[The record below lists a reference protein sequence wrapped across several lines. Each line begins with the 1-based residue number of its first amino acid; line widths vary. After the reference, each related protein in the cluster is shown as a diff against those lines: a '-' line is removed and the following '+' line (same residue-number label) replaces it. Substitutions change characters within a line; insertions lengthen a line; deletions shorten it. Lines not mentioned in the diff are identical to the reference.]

1 VSGPTTIQGPTV
13 HYKVSRVNGD
23 SCEEKAQLNKCDSSA
38 RLNAGWLSVFLTV
51 PDVRTADREC
61 RLSKLGSCQSYDSS
75 SGCWQSMLTS
85 LRVCHVV
92 SY

>member
-1 VSGPTTIQGPTV
+1 M
-13 HYKVSRVNGD
+13 
-23 SCEEKAQLNKCDSSA
+23 
-38 RLNAGWLSVFLTV
+38 FLTV